1 MGNGKRENKTKKRR
15 GLLILKKKG
24 FYEFCRFE
32 IVADQVILDY
42 FVGYCFYCTFYCAA
56 FSSASL
62 VSDSVLY
69 MLSTFN
75 LIRLFDKYIPNIVF
89 NCFLHLMIL
98 FWVNFTNYPWGLEYY
113 QAHPKVLK
121 SDQFGPW
128 SLTPF
133 VHHFI
138 KQNFFFFTSSH
149 PSRRSLPSFCLSDLE
164 LKLLNSAF
172 TASLFDSKTTLSES
186 TKLLIKISL
195 SLTWWSSLANTA
207 LISLWVLSFPSDK
220 LKVWHFAERKTA
232 SFRVSEME

>member
-15 GLLILKKKG
+15 GLLILKQKG

-42 FVGYCFYCTFYCAA
+42 FVRYFFYCTFYCAA

-89 NCFLHLMIL
+89 YCFLHLMI
-98 FWVNFTNYPWGLEYY
+98 FFGVNFTNYPWGLEYY

-128 SLTPF
+128 SLTPS

-138 KQNFFFFTSSH
+138 KQFFFLYFISPFTTSS
-149 PSRRSLPSFCLSDLE
+149 PFFLSFRSGAQTPQLS
-164 LKLLNSAF
+164 SH
-172 TASLFDSKTTLSES
+172 
-186 TKLLIKISL
+186 SL
-195 SLTWWSSLANTA
+195 SLRLKNDTVRKHKA
-207 LISLWVLSFPSDK
+207 LDQDLTVSDMVVEFSQYSIDFT
-220 LKVWHFAERKTA
+220 LGFELPFW
-232 SFRVSEME
+232 